1 MSDRPEPGSKVPWTS
16 AWAAAVAAVAIL
28 GLVVG
33 FFLPANREA
42 GPAARRAQCQNNLKN
57 IALAIGQYEQVFKA
71 LPPARTFDAD
81 GRPLHSWRTLILPFL
96 DQEDLY
102 RSIDL
107 TKPWDDPANAEAR
120 ATPLSIYRCPD
131 AGPPGTTCYFASTG
145 PDRAM
150 APDRP
155 RPLAEIADPPGEVL
169 LLFEAEAGHAVP
181 WMAPVDGE
189 ASEFLH
195 PAPNSRP
202 PHGGGSNAAF
212 LDGSVRFLD
221 ADTPAE
227 VRRAFATIAD
237 GEPVDAAR

>member
-16 AWAAAVAAVAIL
+16 AWVAAVAAVWLL
-28 GLVVG
+28 GLDIG
-33 FFLPANREA
+33 FFLPTWRET
-42 GPAARRAQCQNNLKN
+42 GSIRCQNNLKN

-71 LPPARTFDAD
+71 LPPARTVDAD
-81 GRPLHSWRTLILPFL
+81 GRPLHSWRTLILPYL
-96 DQEDLY
+96 EQEDLY

-107 TKPWDDPANAEAR
+107 TKPWDDPANAAAL

-155 RPLAEIADPPGEVL
+155 RPLAEIADPPGGVL
-169 LLFEAEAGHAVP
+169 LLFEAEAEADHAVP
-181 WMAPVDGE
+181 WMTPWDGE
-189 ASEFLH
+189 PSEFLRA
-195 PAPNSRP
+195 APYSRP